1 MPPDP
6 ATIGKVITVAE
17 NYRRA
22 QNIAEGTRNRLEAMV
37 RRAAADGHSKVAL
50 AEAAGL
56 SRRTIYRMIDS

>member
-1 MPPDP
+1 MHDP
-6 ATIGKVITVAE
+6 ATIGKVRHVAE

-22 QNIAEGTRNRLEAMV
+22 SNMAEGTRMRLEAMV

-56 SRRTIYRMIDS
+56 SRQTIYRILG